1 MDMRKNFF
9 PGRVVRNWNW
19 QSKKVVE
26 SLSPEVLS
34 ECVDVALRDVVSV
47 HGGDVL
53 MVGLHDLSDL
63 FQPQ

>member
-47 HGGDVL
+47 HGGL
-53 MVGLHDLSDL
+53 R
-63 FQPQ
+63 